1 MFLRVLV
8 VRVGGDNVTRGERE
22 RKCVCMKKKVAKF
35 QVAIS
40 SCFSTQKKKSV
51 AVVYLPA
58 LIMSSSFN
66 WSKNLCPAVSKN
78 YRIQGERKTQIK

>member
-22 RKCVCMKKKVAKF
+22 RKCVCMKKKLQSF
-35 QVAIS
+35 RLS
-40 SCFSTQKKKSV
+40 SLAVFRPKKKISV

-58 LIMSSSFN
+58 LIMSTSFN
-66 WSKNLCPAVSKN
+66 WSKNLCPAVRKN